1 MIDLKRFWKEILN
14 GLSIKLNAL
23 DYSTWIE
30 NLIPLCEKDGTFY
43 VVAKTISAKEYVNK
57 HLIDTINECLV
68 EKFPF
73 SIINKI
79 EVIADVEKKA
89 YISGE
94 NISTFETPEVE
105 EIQSN
110 LFPEYTFENFVIGNS
125 NRIAYFAAQNV
136 AMKPGKEQAYM
147 SFNPLFLYGGIGLGK
162 THLLHAIGNYVKKNL
177 SRLRVLYVAAE
188 TLSSDYMKASI
199 NQNRSDFEN
208 TFNINSFREKY
219 INTDVLLLDDIQF
232 LENKP
237 GSQEVLFN
245 IFNHLILGGSQLV
258 IASDRPPSEI
268 PTLEDRLISRLQSGL
283 LIEIKKPSLET
294 RINIVRKK
302 MEQFELNLSDE
313 IVYYIAENI
322 DTNIRDL
329 ERNLKN
335 IKLYIR
341 MTNTITPSLSMVKD
355 FVNKELREKEGVDSN
370 DVLEAV
376 SNFTGITID
385 KIIGQ
390 KRNKEYVEA
399 RDIFIYLMR
408 EYFNLPYVAIGQL
421 LGGRDH
427 STITYSHDKTS
438 EKIKTNKDFAKKIE
452 DLKISLNL

>member
-136 AMKPGKEQAYM
+136 AMKPGKEQAYT

-177 SRLRVLYVAAE
+177 SRLRVLYVAA
-188 TLSSDYMKASI
+188 
-199 NQNRSDFEN
+199 
-208 TFNINSFREKY
+208 
-219 INTDVLLLDDIQF
+219 
-232 LENKP
+232 
-237 GSQEVLFN
+237 
-245 IFNHLILGGSQLV
+245 
-258 IASDRPPSEI
+258 
-268 PTLEDRLISRLQSGL
+268 
-283 LIEIKKPSLET
+283 
-294 RINIVRKK
+294 
-302 MEQFELNLSDE
+302 
-313 IVYYIAENI
+313 
-322 DTNIRDL
+322 
-329 ERNLKN
+329 
-335 IKLYIR
+335 
-341 MTNTITPSLSMVKD
+341 
-355 FVNKELREKEGVDSN
+355 
-370 DVLEAV
+370 
-376 SNFTGITID
+376 
-385 KIIGQ
+385 
-390 KRNKEYVEA
+390 
-399 RDIFIYLMR
+399 
-408 EYFNLPYVAIGQL
+408 
-421 LGGRDH
+421 
-427 STITYSHDKTS
+427 
-438 EKIKTNKDFAKKIE
+438 
-452 DLKISLNL
+452 